1 MITYSA
7 RSSHEWFRA
16 PFNSLYDEVH
26 GTSVPPNIFPFF
38 FFQEKRVKL
47 NIINSMLGILATS
60 LFIRLI

>member
-26 GTSVPPNIFPFF
+26 GTSAPNIFPFF
-38 FFQEKRVKL
+38 FSKKKEL
-47 NIINSMLGILATS
+47 N
-60 LFIRLI
+60 

>member
-16 PFNSLYDEVH
+16 PSNSLYDEVH

-38 FFQEKRVKL
+38 FSKKKEL
-47 NIINSMLGILATS
+47 N
-60 LFIRLI
+60 